1 MRVILPQEGS
11 PKMVFNSSS
20 TDIKTTTGW
29 FRAAAPYIH
38 AHRGATFIIAIDS
51 DAVAATG
58 FDTLIHD
65 IALLNSLGIKLI
77 VTFGA
82 RQHITTACKA
92 AGIAAQYH
100 QNLRVTDDA
109 SLAIAINII
118 GTLKTHIQA
127 QFSFGLPNTPMA
139 DSKICCTS
147 GNFITAQ
154 PMGVKNGV
162 DFQHTGKVRK
172 VDIAGIQAQLKQENI
187 VLLCPLGYSSTG
199 EVFNLSAEAIAAEV
213 ASKMGADKLIFIGDA
228 ATNLPRELTLS
239 QAKEMLAEENNH
251 LLLSA
256 ASACEAGV
264 NRVHLIDHTL
274 DGALLQELFSQD
286 GIGTLLS
293 KKPFE
298 NTRTA
303 TVQDVGGIL
312 ELIAPLEANGTL
324 VPRSRERLEAEMDFF
339 TVMERDN
346 SIIACAALYQ
356 YPDSD
361 TAELACLAVDPDY
374 RGAGRGDYLF
384 DTLETQAREA
394 EVTSLCVL
402 TTQAAHW
409 FLEHDF
415 QAAKIAD
422 LPMARQSLY
431 NNQRN
436 AKVFKKNLN

>member
-1 MRVILPQEGS
+1 MA
-11 PKMVFNSSS
+11 FNTSS
-20 TDIKTTTGW
+20 TDIKTTTDW

-38 AHRGATFIIAIDS
+38 AHRGATFVIALDG
-51 DAVAATG
+51 DTVAATG
-58 FDTLIHD
+58 FATLIHD

-82 RQHITTACKA
+82 RQQIATACEA
-92 AGIAAQYH
+92 AGITAQYHQDPQLH
-100 QNLRVTDDA
+100 QNLRVTDNA

-139 DSKICCTS
+139 DAKIRCTS

-154 PMGVKNGV
+154 PIGVKDGI

-172 VDIAGIQAQLKQENI
+172 VDVEGIQAQLEQENI
-187 VLLCPLGYSSTG
+187 VLLGPLGYSSTG
-199 EVFNLSAEAIAAEV
+199 EVFNLSAEALATEV
-213 ASKMGADKLIFIGDA
+213 ASKMGADKLIFIGD
-228 ATNLPRELTLS
+228 TEITLPRELTLS
-239 QAKEMLAEENNH
+239 QAKEMLAQENNH

-256 ASACEAGV
+256 TSACDAGV
-264 NRVHLIDHTL
+264 HRVHLIDHKL
-274 DGALLQELFSQD
+274 DGALLQELFSHD
-286 GIGTLLS
+286 GVGTLIS

-298 NTRTA
+298 NTRPA
-303 TVQDVGGIL
+303 TEHDVGGIL

-324 VPRSRERLEAEMDFF
+324 VARSRERLETEMDFF

-361 TAELACLAVDPDY
+361 TAELACLAVEPDY
-374 RGAGRGDYLF
+374 RGAGRGEYLF
-384 DTLETQAREA
+384 DTLETQARKA
-394 EVTSLCVL
+394 GVTSLCVL
-402 TTQAAHW
+402 TTQTAHW
-409 FLEHDF
+409 FLEHGF
-415 QAAKIAD
+415 QAAEIDD

-436 AKVFKKNLN
+436 AKVFKKDLD